1 MLQHGLFW
9 FLFPR
14 VIEMA
19 MSAVGISATAL
30 FVVKASAAESVKT
43 GGDK

>member
-1 MLQHGLFW
+1 MLKHGLFW

-19 MSAVGISATAL
+19 MSAIGISATAL
-30 FVVKASAAESVKT
+30 FVVKAPAAESVKT
-43 GGDK
+43 GDEK